1 MPCSKKGLFRLNKTL
16 KKCIPLLSVFCI
28 IVLALFVCNK
38 ATKAAHLADGTWA
51 QDGSPGTTT
60 VTFTNTTAADASSD
74 IVLTFPSSTSS
85 VNQDGTTATVTGT
98 TNFIRT
104 NNTVDNTVTIS
115 ILDGTL
121 AATTAITV
129 TLADG
134 LTSYTTTTYAQ
145 ESLAINTL
153 DSGDVP
159 LDFGVA
165 LITNDNTTLVTT
177 TVPLF
182 VNIGIDTTSI
192 QLGTLSVASVNEADQ
207 TYTINSNNRTGVVVA
222 IIADGDLD
230 DGFGNTIDAISDG
243 TVTAGDEEYG
253 ISVDNVTGMTIES
266 PFDAGD
272 DEVPQASD
280 NIANTATEISNGV
293 FDINYKAS
301 ILGTTIAGSY
311 NQVVTLTISSN
322 A

>member
-16 KKCIPLLSVFCI
+16 KKCVPLLSVFYI
-28 IVLALFVCNK
+28 IILALFVCNK

-165 LITNDNTTLVTT
+165 LITIDNTTLVTT

-280 NIANTATEISNGV
+280 NIAQTPNPLPYPVSN
-293 FDINYKAS
+293 
-301 ILGTTIAGSY
+301 
-311 NQVVTLTISSN
+311 
-322 A
+322 

>member
-1 MPCSKKGLFRLNKTL
+1 MPCSKKSLFNLNKTL
-16 KKCIPLLSVFCI
+16 RKCVPLLSVFYI
-28 IVLALFVCNK
+28 IILALFVCNK
-38 ATKAAHLADGTWA
+38 ATKAAKLGDGVWTQSA
-51 QDGSPGTTT
+51 SPGTTT

-74 IVLTFPSSTSS
+74 IVLTFPSTAN
-85 VNQDGTTATVTGT
+85 VDQDGTTATVTGT
-98 TNFIRT
+98 TNYIRT
-104 NNTVDNTVTIS
+104 NNTVDNTITIS

-121 AATTAITV
+121 AATSAITV

-145 ESLAINTL
+145 ESLAVNTNNP
-153 DSGDVP
+153 SDVP
-159 LDFGVA
+159 VDFGVA
-165 LITNDNTTLVTT
+165 LITNDNTTTVTT
-177 TVPLF
+177 QVPLF
-182 VNIGIDTTSI
+182 VNIGVDTTSI

-230 DGFGNTIDAISDG
+230 DGFGNTIDAVSDV
-243 TVTAGDEEYG
+243 TVTAGSEEYG

-272 DEVPQASD
+272 DEIPQASD

-301 ILGTTIAGSY
+301 IAGTTIAGSY
-311 NQVVTLTISSN
+311 DQVVTLTISTN